1 MRKQFDKLSMSSFSR
16 EEVEKD
22 PKEDQMKITYL
33 SITVNLSNS
42 NTSLLIPAVIVQL
55 NPVCYYNLLWSH
67 N

>member
-1 MRKQFDKLSMSSFSR
+1 MSSFSR

-55 NPVCYYNLLWSH
+55 NPVCYYNLL
-67 N
+67 